1 MAWIIE
7 GVGAVLAIAY
17 LLLALKQNKLCWFAW
32 IASSI
37 LYLYVM
43 YQAGLYMESLLQ
55 VFYLCM
61 GFYGL
66 SQWSKTINNN
76 QNTYVDLWSIGNH
89 IFAISLVIVLSFLS
103 GTLLSNFSN
112 AALPFIDA
120 FTTWGAILASYMVAK
135 KILENWIYWFVI
147 DFISVF
153 IFASRGL
160 YFTSALFVTYLV
172 IIYFGYKSW
181 SKIRLNQN
189 ESIAW

>member
-7 GVGAVLAIAY
+7 GIGAALAIAY
-17 LLLALKQNKLCWFAW
+17 LLLALKQNRLCWFAW

-66 SQWSKTINNN
+66 SQWSKTINDN
-76 QNTYVDLWSIGNH
+76 QNTYVDLWSTGNH

-120 FTTWGAILASYMVAK
+120 FTTWGAIVASYMVAK
-135 KILENWIYWFVI
+135 KILENWIYWFII

-189 ESIAW
+189 ESIA

>member
-7 GVGAVLAIAY
+7 GVGAALAIAY

-32 IASSI
+32 IVSSI

-66 SQWSKTINNN
+66 SQWTKTINNN

-103 GTLLSNFSN
+103 GILLSNFSN

-120 FTTWGAILASYMVAK
+120 FTTWGAIVASYMVAK

-189 ESIAW
+189 ESIA

>member
-66 SQWSKTINNN
+66 SQWSKTINDN

-103 GTLLSNFSN
+103 GILLSNFSN

-120 FTTWGAILASYMVAK
+120 FTTWGAIVASYMVAK

-189 ESIAW
+189 ESIA

>member
-120 FTTWGAILASYMVAK
+120 FTTWGAIVASYMVAK

-160 YFTSALFVTYLV
+160 YFTSALFATYLV

-189 ESIAW
+189 ESIA

>member
-1 MAWIIE
+1 MAWVIE
-7 GVGAVLAIAY
+7 GIGAALAVAY

-66 SQWSKTINNN
+66 SQWTKTISNN
-76 QNTYVDLWSIGNH
+76 QNTYVDIWSIGNH
-89 IFAISLVIVLSFLS
+89 IFAISSVIVLSFLS
-103 GTLLSNFSN
+103 GILLSNFSN

-120 FTTWGAILASYMVAK
+120 FTTWGAIVASYMVAR

-189 ESIAW
+189 ESIA

>member
-1 MAWIIE
+1 MALIIE
-7 GVGAVLAIAY
+7 GIGAALAIAY

-76 QNTYVDLWSIGNH
+76 QNTYVDQWSIGNH

-120 FTTWGAILASYMVAK
+120 FTTWGAIVASYMVAK

-189 ESIAW
+189 ESIA

>member
-32 IASSI
+32 ISSSI

-120 FTTWGAILASYMVAK
+120 FTTWGAIVASYMVAK
-135 KILENWIYWFVI
+135 KILENWIYWFII

-189 ESIAW
+189 ESIA

>member
-17 LLLALKQNKLCWFAW
+17 LLLALKQNKLCWLAW

-66 SQWSKTINNN
+66 SQWSKTINDN

-103 GTLLSNFSN
+103 GILLSNFSN

-120 FTTWGAILASYMVAK
+120 FTTWGAIVASYMVAK

-189 ESIAW
+189 ESIA

>member
-66 SQWSKTINNN
+66 SQWTKTINNN

-103 GTLLSNFSN
+103 GILLSNFSN

-120 FTTWGAILASYMVAK
+120 FTTWGAIMASYMVAK

-147 DFISVF
+147 DSISVF

-189 ESIAW
+189 ESIA

>member
-7 GVGAVLAIAY
+7 GVGAALAIAY

-103 GTLLSNFSN
+103 GILLSNFSN

-120 FTTWGAILASYMVAK
+120 FTTWGAIVASYMVAK

-189 ESIAW
+189 ESIA

>member
-7 GVGAVLAIAY
+7 GVGAALAIAY

-66 SQWSKTINNN
+66 SQWTKTINNN
-76 QNTYVDLWSIGNH
+76 QNIYVDLWSIGNH
-89 IFAISLVIVLSFLS
+89 IFAISLIIVLSFLS
-103 GTLLSNFSN
+103 GILLSNFSN

-120 FTTWGAILASYMVAK
+120 FTTWGAIVASYMVAK

-189 ESIAW
+189 ESIA

>member
-7 GVGAVLAIAY
+7 GVGAALAIAY

-66 SQWSKTINNN
+66 SQWTKTINNN

-103 GTLLSNFSN
+103 GILLSNFSN

-120 FTTWGAILASYMVAK
+120 FTTWGAIMASYMVAK

>member
-1 MAWIIE
+1 MTWIIE
-7 GVGAVLAIAY
+7 GVGAALAIAY

-120 FTTWGAILASYMVAK
+120 FTTWGAIAASYMVAK

-189 ESIAW
+189 ESIA

>member
-7 GVGAVLAIAY
+7 GVGAALAIAY

-66 SQWSKTINNN
+66 RQWTKTINNN
-76 QNTYVDLWSIGNH
+76 QNTYVDIWSIGNH
-89 IFAISLVIVLSFLS
+89 IFAISLIIVLSFLS
-103 GTLLSNFSN
+103 GILLSNFSN

-120 FTTWGAILASYMVAK
+120 FTTWGAIVASYMVAK

-189 ESIAW
+189 ESIA

>member
-7 GVGAVLAIAY
+7 GVGAALAIEY
-17 LLLALKQNKLCWFAW
+17 LMLALKQNKLCWLAW

-37 LYLYVM
+37 LKLYVM
-43 YQAGLYMESLLQ
+43 YKAGLYMESLLQ

-66 SQWSKTINNN
+66 SQWTKTINNN
-76 QNTYVDLWSIGNH
+76 QNTYVDIWSIGNH
-89 IFAISLVIVLSFLS
+89 IFAISLIIVLSFLS
-103 GTLLSNFSN
+103 GILLSNFSN

-120 FTTWGAILASYMVAK
+120 FTTWGAIVASYMVAK

-189 ESIAW
+189 ESIA

>member
-43 YQAGLYMESLLQ
+43 YQADLYMESLLQ

-66 SQWSKTINNN
+66 SQWTKTINNN

-103 GTLLSNFSN
+103 GILLSNFSN

-120 FTTWGAILASYMVAK
+120 FTTWGAIVASYMVAK

-189 ESIAW
+189 ESIA

>member
-1 MAWIIE
+1 
-7 GVGAVLAIAY
+7 
-17 LLLALKQNKLCWFAW
+17 
-32 IASSI
+32 
-37 LYLYVM
+37 
-43 YQAGLYMESLLQ
+43 
-55 VFYLCM
+55 
-61 GFYGL
+61 
-66 SQWSKTINNN
+66 
-76 QNTYVDLWSIGNH
+76 
-89 IFAISLVIVLSFLS
+89 VIVLSFLS

-189 ESIAW
+189 ESIA

>member
-1 MAWIIE
+1 MTWIIE
-7 GVGAVLAIAY
+7 GVGAALAIAY

-76 QNTYVDLWSIGNH
+76 QNTYVDQWSIGNH

-112 AALPFIDA
+112 AAIPFIDA
-120 FTTWGAILASYMVAK
+120 FTTWGAIVASYMVAK

-189 ESIAW
+189 ESIA

>member
-1 MAWIIE
+1 MALIIE

-103 GTLLSNFSN
+103 GALLSNFSN

-120 FTTWGAILASYMVAK
+120 FTTWGAIVASYMVAK

-189 ESIAW
+189 ESIA

>member
-7 GVGAVLAIAY
+7 VVGAVLAIAY

-120 FTTWGAILASYMVAK
+120 FTTWGAIVASYMVAK

-189 ESIAW
+189 ESIA

>member
-1 MAWIIE
+1 MAWVIE
-7 GVGAVLAIAY
+7 GIGAALAVAY

-66 SQWSKTINNN
+66 SQWTKTISNN
-76 QNTYVDLWSIGNH
+76 QNTYVDIWSIGNH
-89 IFAISLVIVLSFLS
+89 IFAISLIIVLSFLS
-103 GTLLSNFSN
+103 GILLSNFSN
-112 AALPFIDA
+112 AVLPFIDA
-120 FTTWGAILASYMVAK
+120 FTTWGAIVASYMVAK

-189 ESIAW
+189 ESIA

>member
-7 GVGAVLAIAY
+7 GVGAALAIAY

-120 FTTWGAILASYMVAK
+120 FTTWGAIVASYMVAK

>member
-120 FTTWGAILASYMVAK
+120 FTTWGAIVASYMVAK
-135 KILENWIYWFVI
+135 KILENWIYWFVV

-189 ESIAW
+189 ESIA

>member
-1 MAWIIE
+1 MAWVIE
-7 GVGAVLAIAY
+7 GIGAALAVAY

-66 SQWSKTINNN
+66 SQWTNTINNN

-89 IFAISLVIVLSFLS
+89 IFAISLIIVLSFLS
-103 GTLLSNFSN
+103 GILLSNFSN

-120 FTTWGAILASYMVAK
+120 FTTWGAIVASYMVAK

-189 ESIAW
+189 ESIA

>member
-189 ESIAW
+189 ESIA

>member
-7 GVGAVLAIAY
+7 GIGAALAIAY

-66 SQWSKTINNN
+66 SQWSKTINDN

-120 FTTWGAILASYMVAK
+120 FTTWGAIVASYMVAK

-189 ESIAW
+189 ESIA

>member
-89 IFAISLVIVLSFLS
+89 IFAISLVIVLSFLT

-120 FTTWGAILASYMVAK
+120 FTTWGAIVASYMVAK

-189 ESIAW
+189 ESIA

>member
-7 GVGAVLAIAY
+7 GVGAALAIAY

-76 QNTYVDLWSIGNH
+76 QNDDVDLCSIGNH

-120 FTTWGAILASYMVAK
+120 FTTWGAIVASYMVAK
-135 KILENWIYWFVI
+135 KILENWIYWFII

-189 ESIAW
+189 ESIA

>member
-7 GVGAVLAIAY
+7 GVGAALAIAY

-89 IFAISLVIVLSFLS
+89 IFAISLVIVVSFLS

-120 FTTWGAILASYMVAK
+120 FTTWGAIVASYMVAK
-135 KILENWIYWFVI
+135 KILENWIYWFII

-189 ESIAW
+189 ESIA

>member
-89 IFAISLVIVLSFLS
+89 IFAISLVIILSFLS

-189 ESIAW
+189 ESIA

>member
-120 FTTWGAILASYMVAK
+120 FTTWGAIVASYMLAK

-189 ESIAW
+189 ESIA

>member
-7 GVGAVLAIAY
+7 GVGAALAIAY

-66 SQWSKTINNN
+66 SQWTKTINNN

-89 IFAISLVIVLSFLS
+89 IFAISLVIALSFLS
-103 GTLLSNFSN
+103 GILLSNFSN

-120 FTTWGAILASYMVAK
+120 FTTWGAIMASYMVAK

-189 ESIAW
+189 ESIA

>member
-7 GVGAVLAIAY
+7 GVGAALAIAY

-76 QNTYVDLWSIGNH
+76 QNIYVDLWSIGNH

-120 FTTWGAILASYMVAK
+120 FTTWGAIVASYMVAK
-135 KILENWIYWFVI
+135 KILENWIYWFII

-189 ESIAW
+189 ESIA

>member
-7 GVGAVLAIAY
+7 GVGAALAIAY

-43 YQAGLYMESLLQ
+43 YQAGLYMESLIQ

-66 SQWSKTINNN
+66 SQWSKTINDN

-103 GTLLSNFSN
+103 GILLSNFSN
-112 AALPFIDA
+112 ATLPFIDA
-120 FTTWGAILASYMVAK
+120 FTTWGAIVASYMVAK

-189 ESIAW
+189 ESTA

>member
-7 GVGAVLAIAY
+7 GVGAALAIAY

-66 SQWSKTINNN
+66 SQWTKTINNN

-103 GTLLSNFSN
+103 GILLSNFSN
-112 AALPFIDA
+112 AAFPFIDA
-120 FTTWGAILASYMVAK
+120 FTTWGAIVASYMVAK

-189 ESIAW
+189 ESIA

>member
-7 GVGAVLAIAY
+7 GVGAALAIAY

-66 SQWSKTINNN
+66 SQWSKTINDN

-103 GTLLSNFSN
+103 GILLSNFSN

-120 FTTWGAILASYMVAK
+120 FTTWGAIAASYMVAK

-189 ESIAW
+189 ESIA

>member
-7 GVGAVLAIAY
+7 GVGAALAIAY

-66 SQWSKTINNN
+66 SQWTKTINNN
-76 QNTYVDLWSIGNH
+76 QNTYVDIWSIGNH
-89 IFAISLVIVLSFLS
+89 IFAISLIIVLSFLS
-103 GTLLSNFSN
+103 GILLSNFSN

-120 FTTWGAILASYMVAK
+120 FTTWGAIVASYMVAK

-189 ESIAW
+189 ESIA